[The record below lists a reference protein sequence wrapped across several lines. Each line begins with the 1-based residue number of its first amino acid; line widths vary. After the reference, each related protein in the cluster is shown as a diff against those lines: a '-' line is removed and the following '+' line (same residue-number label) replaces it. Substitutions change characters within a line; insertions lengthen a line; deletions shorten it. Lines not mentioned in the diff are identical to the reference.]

1 MDQQTRRQLAHDLTA
16 LLGLTAP
23 PLGILFSSEP
33 PDGVSRFDEEL
44 AVPTPGGRTGRVAAG
59 CVFWFKGT
67 ERAFSTVAEDHA
79 NCSVGSI
86 THGFRTLA
94 EVAGNEDVAALVESG
109 WVTPEMFPR
118 VPVVKERPEFVS
130 YGPLGDLPEAPQVV
144 FLRVSAKQAM
154 VLSDALPGDIRFEG
168 KPQCHIVPLAKE
180 VGEIALSVGCML
192 SRVRTGMSAGEMTCA
207 LPLSRLAEV
216 VDRLR
221 AACVADRQVAAYAA
235 EDARRFAGR
244 ASA

>member
-1 MDQQTRRQLAHDLTA
+1 MDQQHRRQLALDLSS

-23 PLGILFSSEP
+23 PLGILFSSASPE
-33 PDGVSRFDEEL
+33 GVQPFDEPL
-44 AVPTPGGRTGRVAAG
+44 ATPTLGGRTGRVAAG
-59 CVFWFKGT
+59 CLFWFKGT

-79 NCSVGSI
+79 NCSVGSV
-86 THGFRTLA
+86 THGFRTPA
-94 EVAGNEDVAALVESG
+94 EVAGNEDLATLVESG
-109 WVTPEMFPR
+109 WVTPEMFPQ
-118 VPVVKERPEFVS
+118 VAVVKERPEFVS

-144 FLRVSAKQAM
+144 FLRVSARQAM

-207 LPLSRLAEV
+207 LPLSRLEEIV
-216 VDRLR
+216 NKLR
-221 AACVADRQVAAYAA
+221 ATCAADRQVAAYAA
-235 EDARRFAGR
+235 DDARRFTGR
-244 ASA
+244 AG

>member
-1 MDQQTRRQLAHDLTA
+1 MDPKHRRQLAQDLTS

-33 PDGVSRFDEEL
+33 PRGVAPFDEAL
-44 AVPTPGGRTGRVAAG
+44 AAPTPGGRTGRVAAG

-79 NCSVGSI
+79 NCSVGSV

-94 EVAGNEDVAALVESG
+94 EVAGNEDVATLLESG
-109 WVTPEMFPR
+109 WVTPEMFPE

-144 FLRVSAKQAM
+144 FLRVTAKQAM
-154 VLSDALPGDIRFEG
+154 ILSDALPGGIRFEG

-180 VGEIALSVGCML
+180 AGSIAVSVGCML

-207 LPLSRLAEV
+207 LPLSRLEDV
-216 VDRLR
+216 VARLR
-221 AACVADRQVAAYAA
+221 STCAADRQVAAYAA
-235 EDARRFAGR
+235 DDARRFTA
-244 ASA
+244 